1 MRRRTPTPVDN
12 RKLQVQ
18 QHHLGISIGSRP
30 YTGAMIGDQ
39 IGDAIM
45 IQKPFTPN
53 SLERKI
59 REALDTP
66 LAAKQQAS

>member
-1 MRRRTPTPVDN
+1 
-12 RKLQVQ
+12 
-18 QHHLGISIGSRP
+18 
-30 YTGAMIGDQ
+30 MIGDQ